1 MLTIHIPKTELFDDS
16 KNEFIYVKEQTLTL
30 EHSLRS
36 LAKWESKWHIP
47 YISREEKTAEQTLDY
62 IRCMTITQNV
72 KPEVYNC
79 IPYSEFKKIT
89 DYINDPMTA
98 TTIKEDPHAPK
109 SRQIITAEILYYD
122 MVALNIPF
130 ECERWHLNRLI
141 MLIQVCNEMNKTDKK
156 KIGGKELAMRNKA
169 LNAARKK
176 RLNTHG

>member
-1 MLTIHIPKTELFDDS
+1 MLTITIPETEMFDSS
-16 KNEFIYVKEQTLTL
+16 KNEFVYVKEQTLTL

-36 LAKWESKWHIP
+36 LAKWESKWHKP
-47 YISREEKTAEQTLDY
+47 YISRDERTNEELLDY

-79 IPYSEFKKIT
+79 IPVSEIEKIVA
-89 DYINDPMTA
+89 YIQDPMTA
-98 TTIKEDPHAPK
+98 TTIKEDPNAPK
-109 SRQIITAEILYYD
+109 NRQIITAEILYYD

-130 ECERWHLNRLI
+130 ECEKWHLNRLI

-156 KIGGKELAMRNKA
+156 KIGGKELAARNRA

-176 RLNTHG
+176 RLKTHG